1 MWEILLLHVGRISD
15 EGIGRTVERYVKMVG
30 GEWRFRV
37 EPVRASRKK
46 EPQACKAE
54 EAGFLARRIPKG
66 CLAVALDPGG
76 RTMDSDGF
84 AGLLRRQKDAGKRVA
99 FLVGGPHG
107 LGREALDLAEIQLS
121 LSPMTFTHD
130 MATLVLAEQVYR
142 AFAHCTGRAYSK

>member
-15 EGIGRTVERYVKMVG
+15 EGIGRTVERYMKMVG
-30 GEWRFRV
+30 GEWKLRV

-46 EPQACKAE
+46 EPQACKKE

-84 AGLLRRQKDAGKRVA
+84 AGLLQRQKDSGRRVA

-107 LGREALDLAEIQLS
+107 LGHEALDLAELRLS
-121 LSPMTFTHD
+121 LSPMTLSHD
-130 MATLVLAEQVYR
+130 MATLVLAEQIYR
-142 AFAHCTGRAYSK
+142 AFAHCTGRAYAK